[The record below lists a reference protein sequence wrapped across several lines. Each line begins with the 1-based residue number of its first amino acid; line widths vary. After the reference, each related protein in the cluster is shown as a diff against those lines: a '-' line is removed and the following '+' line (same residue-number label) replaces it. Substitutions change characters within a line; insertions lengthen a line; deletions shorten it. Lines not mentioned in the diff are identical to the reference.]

1 MYSKSDFK
9 CQEGMY
15 YVGDVV
21 DVDGNPWVDEETLE
35 LILLELN
42 NGAEVKKIDLP
53 NHICYIPFSNNFSD
67 PINFICLN

>member
-53 NHICYIPFSNNFSD
+53 NHIGYVPFTPNFSD
-67 PINFICLN
+67 SINFICLN